1 MTLEQLK
8 TIQEQFIT
16 ALKEYQ
22 TAQGYDEIELE
33 KVLDD
38 TLCRLPRDIIYVEW
52 YDRSQ
57 VEYLADNWI
66 KYLNEVNQPTKKTAV
81 LIDDCMYD
89 LWNANDS
96 FMTDDGIQS
105 IVCDRINYKGE

>member
-22 TAQGYDEIELE
+22 TAQDYDEIELE

-38 TLCRLPRDIIYVEW
+38 ILCRLPRDIIYVEW

-57 VEYLADNWI
+57 IKDMAENRKYLAGYDI
-66 KYLNEVNQPTKKTAV
+66 EITEKLVDE
-81 LIDDCMYD
+81 CMYK
-89 LWNANDS
+89 LWNASDS
-96 FMTDDGIQS
+96 FMNNDDIDFV
-105 IVCDRINYKGE
+105 ICDIIDNKGE

>member
-22 TAQGYDEIELE
+22 NAQDYDEIELE

-38 TLCRLPRDIIYVEW
+38 TLCRLPRHIVYVEW

-66 KYLNEVNQPTKKTAV
+66 KYLNAVNQPTKKTTD

-96 FMTDDGIQS
+96 FINDDNIQS
-105 IVCDRINYKGE
+105 VICDTINNKGE

>member
-16 ALKEYQ
+16 ALKEYKDGQ
-22 TAQGYDEIELE
+22 DYNDIELE

-57 VEYLADNWI
+57 VEYLVDNRI
-66 KYLNEVNQPTKKTAV
+66 KYLNEIDQPTKMTAD

-96 FMTDDGIQS
+96 FMNDDDIQS
-105 IVCDRINYKGE
+105 VICDTIDNKGE